1 MKAANAAAI
10 AMAFCLPFGANAD
23 TLEEALGLAGLD
35 KKTATFNPTILS
47 FYTFDEFTM
56 PSFGALSRDPFFL
69 PRAMT
74 AFADGLQSC
83 GLKASEALMWTRPI
97 LGHAPRRT
105 LLGDPTAAWQQAAKS
120 PDGLQKALTALEAS
134 STSAPDVP
142 KPAAEAAALVLNSVI
157 GTEALFS
164 GAFREISDRTEAFS
178 WLARSETD
186 WARKRKLMRSVDL
199 GQLYAAAHDLFLA
212 SQTAADWLRTASVS
226 TDFEWS
232 ANTRLGKVLIRGAGS
247 HITPPGEYLL
257 ILDLGGDD
265 LYLAGGANASASNW
279 ASVLLDVSGND
290 RYLSHEELASSTVS
304 AFAGRSSGTARPAQ
318 GGALMGAALVLDMS
332 GNDIYRCIRP
342 AQGSGVFGVGALVD
356 YQGQDVYDAYTNSQ
370 GFGDTGVG
378 ILIDGSGDDGYS
390 CFSQSQACGLT
401 LGAGILSELGGNDVY
416 ISNDEQI
423 DFPSPQSSAHNVS
436 MSQGAGYGLR
446 ADFSDGHSLGGGLG
460 FLLDTAG
467 DDSYACAVFG
477 QGVGYWQGIGAVC
490 DLAGNDRYSGLWYVQ
505 GACAH
510 FAIGYLE
517 DRQGD
522 DVYKATMN
530 MAQGAGHDFSVGW
543 LTDGGG
549 NDSYSA
555 PNLSLGA
562 GNASGIGV
570 FREVSGNDTYA
581 SSGTTLGKANPG
593 EGAFRSQAICM
604 GVFVDE
610 KGSDAYPKDLTWAG
624 NSVRTVN
631 WAQKRDAAADSQ
643 FGVFLDG
650 E

>member
-1 MKAANAAAI
+1 MKATSATAI
-10 AMAFCLPFGANAD
+10 AMALLSPFGANAD
-23 TLEEALGLAGLD
+23 ALEEALGLAGLN

-47 FYTFDEFTM
+47 FYSFDEFTM
-56 PSFGALSRDPFFL
+56 PSFTALSRDPFFL
-69 PRAMT
+69 PKAMS
-74 AFADGLQSC
+74 AFADGLQNC

-97 LGHAPRRT
+97 LGSAPRRT
-105 LLGDPTAAWQQAAKS
+105 LLGDPTAEWQQAAKS
-120 PDGLQKALTALEAS
+120 SDGFRKALSGLEAS
-134 STSAPDVP
+134 STEAQDVP
-142 KPAAEAAALVLNSVI
+142 KPVVEAAALVLNAVM
-157 GTEALFS
+157 GTKSRIA
-164 GAFREISDRTEAFS
+164 GAFREIADRTETFS
-178 WLARSETD
+178 WLARNKID
-186 WARKRKLMRSVDL
+186 WERKRKLMRSVDL

-226 TDFEWS
+226 SDFEWS
-232 ANTRLGKVLIRGAGS
+232 ANTRLGRVLIRGTGP

-265 LYLAGGANASASNW
+265 TYLAGGANASASNW
-279 ASVLLDVSGND
+279 ASIVVDVSGND
-290 RYLSHEELASSTVS
+290 RYLSNEELDSSSV
-304 AFAGRSSGTARPAQ
+304 AAYGGRSSGTARPAQ

-332 GNDIYRCIRP
+332 GNDVYRSVRP

-370 GFGDTGVG
+370 GFGDTGIG
-378 ILIDGSGDDGYS
+378 ILIDGSGDDRYS

-401 LGAGILSELGGNDVY
+401 LGAGILAELGGNDLYVA
-416 ISNDEQI
+416 NDEQI

-460 FLLDTAG
+460 FLLDAAG
-467 DDSYACAVFG
+467 DDVYSCAVFG

-490 DLAGNDRYSGLWYVQ
+490 DIAGRDRYSGMWYVQ

-570 FREVSGNDTYA
+570 FWEISGDDTYA

-610 KGSDAYPKDLTWAG
+610 KGSDTYPKDLTWAG
-624 NSVRTVN
+624 NSIRTVN